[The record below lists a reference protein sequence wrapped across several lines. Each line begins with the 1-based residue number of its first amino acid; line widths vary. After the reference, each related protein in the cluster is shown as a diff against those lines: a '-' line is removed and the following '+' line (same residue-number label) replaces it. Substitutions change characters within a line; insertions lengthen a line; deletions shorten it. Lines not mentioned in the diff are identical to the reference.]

1 MNELVNI
8 VEKMSSLEIAERT
21 GKEHKHVLRD
31 IRTMIDQLGSP
42 NLDSKQYQVVIG
54 NNNTTYEILLDKE
67 LTLVLATGYNV
78 PLRLKIIKRWQEL
91 EQAQPQPTL
100 PTTYIAAL
108 EALVISEK
116 EKESIAALL
125 ELQAPKVEIA
135 NMLIADAKLLSISEA
150 LAHYSINRSAGFNM
164 LKMCKWI
171 YKKEQYDRVKTSI
184 WLPTELARKN
194 NWLILKQRCDEKGYT
209 RPQTLVTGVGLT
221 EMRKIFY

>member
-1 MNELVNI
+1 MNELLNVNVLTMSSREMATLTETRHDSVKRTI
-8 VEKMSSLEIAERT
+8 DTLFEKGIIRSPQIVNFKNINNVDGIEYLVEK
-21 GKEHKHVLRD
+21 RD
-31 IRTMIDQLGSP
+31 SFIIVAQLSP
-42 NLDSKQYQVVIG
+42 EFTAK
-54 NNNTTYEILLDKE
+54 
-67 LTLVLATGYNV
+67 LVD
-78 PLRLKIIKRWQEL
+78 RWQEL
-91 EQAQPQPTL
+91 EAVQPVL

-116 EKESIAALL
+116 EKSAIAALL

-150 LAHYSINRSAGFNM
+150 LAHYSINRSAGFDM

>member
-1 MNELVNI
+1 MNELVNV

-54 NNNTTYEILLDKE
+54 NNNMTYEILLDKE

-91 EQAQPQPTL
+91 EQVQPTK
-100 PTTYIAAL
+100 TRL
-108 EALVISEK
+108 ELAKEQVLLIEEIDRQEK
-116 EKESIAALL
+116 LL

-150 LAHYSINRSAGFNM
+150 LAHYSINRSAGFDM

-194 NWLILKQRCDEKGYT
+194 NWLILKQRCDEQGYT